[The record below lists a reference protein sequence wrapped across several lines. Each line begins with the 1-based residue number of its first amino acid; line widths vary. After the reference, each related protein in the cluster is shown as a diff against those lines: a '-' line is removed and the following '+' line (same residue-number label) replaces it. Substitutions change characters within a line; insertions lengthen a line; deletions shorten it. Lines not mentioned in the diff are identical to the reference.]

1 MLLSDRCFPTTRSE
15 GVDVQITLSTVVKEF
30 HCLAAT
36 KVRTHLKYG
45 ELGKVGMA
53 TTIRRLP
60 RAPMPERNKRALI
73 KSDQDQEN
81 ALEQEQDGP
90 VK

>member
-1 MLLSDRCFPTTRSE
+1 M
-15 GVDVQITLSTVVKEF
+15 DVQITLSTVFKEF
-30 HCLAAT
+30 HCLVAT

-53 TTIRRLP
+53 TAIRRLP

-73 KSDQDQEN
+73 KSVLTWR
-81 ALEQEQDGP
+81 AFT
-90 VK
+90 VVS